1 MGSTAMIK
9 SKKLALALALVL
21 AFGLAIT
28 VTPALAATK
37 SPTPK
42 ATATKKV
49 TPTPKA
55 SPTKKAPTK
64 KALTKKKPP
73 VKKAP
78 VKKKKKKNVKL
89 SPSPSP
95 KWPPAGF
102 KTDALGATNLYMKV
116 PTAKELVG
124 ILSAKTS
131 LSAQIKDCTKFTCG
145 AVLVASE
152 IGCRW
157 WQVRADVVGA
167 TSAEDRTL
175 KTFGKITASVA
186 ASVPQKIVTVL
197 LVTTEPIGS
206 GHILSNIIAD
216 CNQGEP
222 TGPLPFTEY
231 KAAG

>member
-1 MGSTAMIK
+1 MGSAEMMK
-9 SKKLALALALVL
+9 SKKLALLL
-21 AFGLAIT
+21 AFGLTIT

-37 SPTPK
+37 SPTPTPK

-55 SPTKKAPTK
+55 SPS
-64 KALTKKKPP
+64 
-73 VKKAP
+73 KKAP
-78 VKKKKKKNVKL
+78 VKKKV
-89 SPSPSP
+89 STVTPSPSP

-102 KTDALGATNLYMKV
+102 KTDPQNETKLYMKI

-124 ILSAKTS
+124 LLSTRVALAT
-131 LSAQIKDCTKFTCG
+131 QVKDCTKFTCG

-157 WQVRADVVGA
+157 WQVIGEVVGP
-167 TSAEDRTL
+167 TSKENKTL
-175 KTFGKITASVA
+175 KSFGKVTASVA
-186 ASVPQKIVTVL
+186 ASAPQKIVTVI
-197 LVTTEPIGS
+197 LVTTEPLGV
-206 GHILSNIIAD
+206 GHIISNVSAD

-222 TGPLPFTEY
+222 TGPIPNTEY

>member
-1 MGSTAMIK
+1 MGSTVVIK
-9 SKKLALALALVL
+9 SKGLALALAL
-21 AFGLAIT
+21 GLTIT
-28 VTPALAATK
+28 VTPAVAATK

-42 ATATKKV
+42 ATATKKATPTPKATATKKA

-64 KALTKKKPP
+64 KAPVKKPP
-73 VKKAP
+73 VKK
-78 VKKKKKKNVKL
+78 KKKDVKL

-102 KTDALGATNLYMKV
+102 KTDALGVTKLYMKV

-124 ILSAKTS
+124 ILSAKTA

-157 WQVRADVVGA
+157 WQVTADVVGA
-167 TSAEDRTL
+167 TSLENRTL
-175 KTFGKITASVA
+175 KTFGKITSSVA
-186 ASVPQKIVTVL
+186 ASTPQKIVTVL

-206 GHILSNIIAD
+206 GHILSNISAD

-222 TGPLPFTEY
+222 TGPVP
-231 KAAG
+231 

>member
-1 MGSTAMIK
+1 MGSTVVIK
-9 SKKLALALALVL
+9 SKRLALALAL
-21 AFGLAIT
+21 GLTIT
-28 VTPALAATK
+28 VTPAVAATK

-42 ATATKKV
+42 ATATKKA

-64 KALTKKKPP
+64 KAPVKKPP
-73 VKKAP
+73 VKK
-78 VKKKKKKNVKL
+78 KKKDVKL

-102 KTDALGATNLYMKV
+102 KTDALGVTKLYMKV

-124 ILSAKTS
+124 ILSAKTA

-157 WQVRADVVGA
+157 WQVTADVVGA
-167 TSAEDRTL
+167 TSLENRTL
-175 KTFGKITASVA
+175 KTFGKITSSVA
-186 ASVPQKIVTVL
+186 ASTPQKIVTVL

-206 GHILSNIIAD
+206 GHILSNISAD

-222 TGPLPFTEY
+222 TGPVPLTEY

>member
-1 MGSTAMIK
+1 MIK
-9 SKKLALALALVL
+9 SKKLALALA
-21 AFGLAIT
+21 FGLTIT
-28 VTPALAATK
+28 ITPALAATK

-55 SPTKKAPTK
+55 STTKKAP
-64 KALTKKKPP
+64 TKKKPP

-124 ILSAKTS
+124 ILSAKTA

-157 WQVRADVVGA
+157 WQVRADVVGT

>member
-1 MGSTAMIK
+1 MGSTVVIK
-9 SKKLALALALVL
+9 SKRLALALAL
-21 AFGLAIT
+21 GLTIT
-28 VTPALAATK
+28 VSPALAATK
-37 SPTPK
+37 SPTPTPK
-42 ATATKKV
+42 ATATKKA

-64 KALTKKKPP
+64 KAP
-73 VKKAP
+73 VKKPP
-78 VKKKKKKNVKL
+78 VKKKKKKDVKL

-102 KTDALGATNLYMKV
+102 KTDALGVTKLYMKV

-124 ILSAKTS
+124 ILSAKTA

-157 WQVRADVVGA
+157 WQVTADVVGA
-167 TSAEDRTL
+167 TSLENRTL
-175 KTFGKITASVA
+175 KTFGKITSSVSAST
-186 ASVPQKIVTVL
+186 PQKIVTVW

-206 GHILSNIIAD
+206 GHILSNISAD

-222 TGPLPFTEY
+222 TGPVPLTEY